1 MEDRK
6 VRLRAQRDQL
16 RKAQEAKRQEELAEF
31 QAKTETKSDLFA
43 ELKSMDANLKRDQ
56 EQMRAKV
63 EEDQRRLEMYR
74 KLRADMKEEEKQE
87 KEANY

>member
-1 MEDRK
+1 MEERK
-6 VRLRAQRDQL
+6 ARLRAQRDQL

-56 EQMRAKV
+56 E
-63 EEDQRRLEMYR
+63 
-74 KLRADMKEEEKQE
+74 
-87 KEANY
+87 